1 MARAYRQGKYR
12 PRNPQKYQGD
22 PTDIVFRSSWEKIAF
37 KMLDEHPAC
46 IAWSSETVVVPYISP
61 IDQKYHRYFIDLKA
75 VFKYPDGSKKT
86 FLVEIKP
93 AAQREPPKNTRNQKR
108 LVEETETYLVNQA
121 KWKAADKFAK
131 QYGYEFMVMDEYDL
145 GIAKRN

>member
-1 MARAYRQGKYR
+1 MARTYRQGHFR
-12 PRNPQKYQGD
+12 PKNPQKYQGD

-37 KMLDEHPAC
+37 KMLDEHPSC
-46 IAWSSETVVVPYISP
+46 ISWSSETVVVPYVSP
-61 IDQKYHRYFIDLKA
+61 IDNAVHRYFVDLKA
-75 VFKYPDGSKKT
+75 TFKYPDGTKKT

-93 AAQREPPKNTRNQKR
+93 NAQRFPPKNTRNQKR

-121 KWKAADKFAK
+121 KWEAATKFAK
-131 QYGYEFMVMDEYDL
+131 KYGYEFMVMDEYDL